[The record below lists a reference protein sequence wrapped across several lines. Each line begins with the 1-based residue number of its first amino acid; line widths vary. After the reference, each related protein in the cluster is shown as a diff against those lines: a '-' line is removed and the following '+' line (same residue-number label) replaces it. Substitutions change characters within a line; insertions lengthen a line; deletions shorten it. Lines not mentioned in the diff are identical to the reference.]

1 MNEKDNDMRKIY
13 MSRVILFLFCFVFL
27 TTGKLAAQND
37 PQVVISD
44 EAGVELSGPLS
55 LNVGNEVEVYAIY
68 TDANGDTI
76 DARIKWSVDPGYL
89 GKVDDGTLK
98 AFHAGQGYL
107 CAKYKGAIDS
117 VEVVVAG
124 ETKGDDGEGDGSHYE
139 GDNGDDHGDGEAEQD
154 SIDYPKV
161 KIIPGSVKVAY
172 GDSVQ
177 FNAFYI
183 NDLGVKEAVSFD
195 WSVIPDTFG
204 VFSTANPGMFIPDT
218 LGTAYIV
225 AAYDTLADTVRVK
238 VYEPKDK
245 PEHETPEHPD
255 NSGHPQNLTIS
266 PEDTIVN
273 ASAVSVQ
280 YSAEYKVN
288 GSIEDGAAVEWSI
301 AGDTV
306 GVFSEDQ
313 NGMLLLNGTIGVAV
327 IKAKIGHFWQ
337 STELTVV
344 DSTADTHINSITI
357 HRVLPD
363 GNELPPKHLM
373 EGDSYKIGGLPY
385 PLNVLNGGR
394 IHFPFGSLHEDVT
407 IYMFIPEE
415 YAQMDS
421 DSTSIAYNDSIIA
434 GVKFNVKPNDS
445 TDVVDPYYFDIPL
458 NLSLCYKHG
467 LLDSL
472 DVTPEEIDLF
482 FANSDS
488 VNNVFVTDGL
498 NNVVVDT
505 VQNKIYAQI
514 AHFSTIVAKP
524 GKSATTSVQ
533 ELAQNE
539 SSLMNYPN
547 PFTSQTTIRF
557 KVDQKSRVSID
568 IFSLNGQ
575 MIRHLVDR
583 EYNTGSYE
591 LQWNARSEQNTL
603 VSPGVYIGR
612 MLIDNKSQQ
621 TTRMVLSR

>member
-1 MNEKDNDMRKIY
+1 MRKIY
-13 MSRVILFLFCFVFL
+13 FSRSILFLFCLMFL
-27 TTGKLAAQND
+27 TTGKLVAQND
-37 PQVVISD
+37 SQVKITD
-44 EAGVELSGPLS
+44 ETGVELSGPLS
-55 LNVGNEVEVYAIY
+55 LNAGDEVDVYAIY
-68 TDANGDTI
+68 TDANGDTV
-76 DARIKWSVDPGYL
+76 DAKIKWSVDPGYL
-89 GKVDDGTLK
+89 AKVDDGTLK
-98 AFHAGQGYL
+98 ALHAGQGYL
-107 CAKYKGAIDS
+107 YAKYKGAIDS

-139 GDNGDDHGDGEAEQD
+139 GDTSDDHGDGIAEQD
-154 SIDYPKV
+154 STDYPKV

-183 NDLGVKEAVSFD
+183 DSAGVKQDVSFD

-204 VFSTANPGMFIPDT
+204 VFSSANPGMFIPDT

-225 AAYDTLADTVRVK
+225 AAYDTLADTVRVR

-273 ASAVSVQ
+273 ASAVFVQ
-280 YSAEYKVN
+280 YSAEYKLN
-288 GSIEDGAAVEWSI
+288 GSIEDGSAVEWSI

-313 NGMLLLNGTIGVAV
+313 NGKLFLNGTTGVAV
-327 IKAKIGHFWQ
+327 IKARIGHFCQ
-337 STELTVV
+337 TTELTVV

-357 HRVLPD
+357 HRVLPN

-385 PLNVLNGGR
+385 PLNILNGGR

-421 DSTSIAYNDSIIA
+421 DSTAIDYNDSIIA
-434 GVKFNVKPNDS
+434 GVKFHVKPNDS
-445 TDVVDPYYFDIPL
+445 TDIVDPYYFDIPL
-458 NLSLCYKHG
+458 NLSLCYKQG

-472 DVTPEEIDLF
+472 GVTPEDIDLF

-488 VNNVFVTDGL
+488 VNNIFVTDGL
-498 NNVVVDT
+498 NNVAVDT
-505 VQNKIYAQI
+505 VKNKIYAQI
-514 AHFSTIVAKP
+514 AHFSTIVARP
-524 GKSATTSVQ
+524 GKSSLTSVK
-533 ELAQNE
+533 ELTQNE
-539 SSLMNYPN
+539 SSFANYPN
-547 PFTSQTTIRF
+547 PFSSQTTIRF
-557 KVDQKSRVSID
+557 NVTQKSRVSID

-575 MIRHLVDR
+575 MIRHLVDQ
-583 EYNTGSYE
+583 EYNAGSYE
-591 LQWNARSEQNTL
+591 LLWNARSEQNTL

-621 TTRMVLSR
+621 ITRMVIAK